1 MKPFTVVR
9 WPNGSW
15 STGGKVSDPDYERC
29 EVYVVP
35 FTTNDAAAKKQA
47 QAVRRRLVAKGLALP
62 TQSAPYTQAE
72 LGFHARIP

>member
-35 FTTNDAAAKKQA
+35 FTTDAAAKKQA
-47 QAVRRRLVAKGLALP
+47 QAIRRRLAAKDLALP
-62 TQSAPYTQAE
+62 SQKAPYTHPG
-72 LGFHARIP
+72 LVSHAPIP